1 MLLPIGSDQTTVRRM
16 PWITLGIMALCVVA
30 YVGTLIAPGDERSIV
45 EAEIEAVEYF
55 LQHPFLELDPQLKGY
70 LYYSLRQVQGEDPPR
85 PGDDG
90 LVREQQAE
98 LGALTA
104 AFFDAR
110 NGLPFWR
117 WGLVPA
123 DMKASAFITHTFI
136 HAGILHLLGN
146 LFFLYLVGP
155 AIEDV
160 WGRPIFLGFYL
171 LSGVVAALVFAAK
184 YPDLNEP
191 LIGASGAVAGVMG
204 AFAIR
209 FRDSRITFYYFV
221 WMIRIYQGTFSAPAG
236 LMLGL
241 WALGELAFAMGWW
254 AFFSVADL
262 GDVGFLAHVGGF
274 VFGVGFAFLVS
285 RLGIE
290 ERFVEPAV
298 ERYEIVHD
306 ASAVESCLVL
316 ERQGR
321 TEEALR
327 SLEAVLVDD
336 PTNADAAAALWNA
349 AVRADVPSRAVPLV
363 LPAVEAAA
371 RAGDAG
377 LPAQVW
383 ADLLRTVPENDADLR
398 TATRVAELLMSEGM
412 DGDVELTLSWLAG
425 RVDTATP
432 EGLLVRLDRLARR
445 LSVSTPFAALALE
458 KADLSPE
465 LRTELQSLSGFSA

>member
-16 PWITLGIMALCVVA
+16 PWITLGIMALCVLA
-30 YVGTLIAPGDERSIV
+30 YVYTLIAPGDERAIV
-45 EAEIEAVEYF
+45 VAEMEAVEYYV
-55 LQHPFLELDPQLKGY
+55 QHPYLEFDPQLKGY
-70 LYYSLRQVQGEDPPR
+70 LYYSLRQVQGEDPPM
-85 PGDDG
+85 PGDEG

-104 AFFDAR
+104 AYFDAR
-110 NGLPFWR
+110 NQLPFWR
-117 WGLVPA
+117 WGVVPA
-123 DMKASAFITHTFI
+123 AMKPATLVTHTFI

-155 AIEDV
+155 AVEDV
-160 WGRPIFLGFYL
+160 WGRPLYLGFYL
-171 LSGVVAALVFAAK
+171 LSGIVAALVFAAK
-184 YPDLNEP
+184 YSDLNEP

-209 FRDSRITFYYFV
+209 YRDSRITFYYFV

-241 WALGELAFAMGWW
+241 WALGELAFAMGLW

-274 VFGVGFAFLVS
+274 VFGVGCAFLVS

-290 ERFVEPAV
+290 ERFVDPAV
-298 ERYEIVHD
+298 ERHETVHD
-306 ASAVESCLVL
+306 ASVVESCLVL

-327 SLEAVLVDD
+327 GLEAVLAEN
-336 PTNADAAAALWNA
+336 PENADAAAALWNA
-349 AVRADVPSRAVPLV
+349 AVRAEVPSRAVPLV

-383 ADLLRTVPENDADLR
+383 ADLLRTAPDNDADLR
-398 TATRVAELLMSEGM
+398 TATRVAELLMREGM
-412 DGDVELTLSWLAG
+412 DGDVELTLRWLSG

-432 EGLLVRLDRLARR
+432 EALLVRLARLADQITIP
-445 LSVSTPFAALALE
+445 TPFAALALE

-465 LRTELQSLSGFSA
+465 LRTELQSLSGYSP